1 MSLPVMKYW
10 ILIHRDIKDIDNF
23 RLFVTKTQA
32 CIFIPVMVS

>member
-1 MSLPVMKYW
+1 MSFSVMKYGL
-10 ILIHRDIKDIDNF
+10 LIPRDIKDINIF